1 MRLAQRYA
9 PQERNGS
16 DMNIKLKTSLRVI
29 LIGVT
34 VLPLIILGLVSSLQI
49 FGFSSKM
56 IANEAGSTGYA
67 YSSGIDN
74 IVKGYI
80 DDAKAL
86 SALNSVQSAVTDLNS
101 VKSDIE
107 NLRAG
112 FKKERGYV
120 LDVVIL
126 DKEGSIVNDG
136 IGSNAGTYFFAKNDN
151 WDKKQNAFASEIF
164 PANDSYGD
172 SVFVT
177 ANKLADG
184 GYVACVV
191 SMNSITDYLA
201 KYTIL
206 GSGSFV
212 VADEGSVVGYSGEGV
227 CKADAS
233 ALSGEIKSM
242 IPSALTESYMN
253 GFGKLEKAG
262 FIGGYGVVEGTD
274 WVWFSLYPASGA
286 SDTVFFLFIVAMVVI
301 VALALICMLI
311 MVIMTQNIIN
321 PMLDMVRTMKD
332 INSGDREQRI
342 DTKNM
347 KREFARMSETFN
359 DMLDEALLS
368 EELHKTVSDLSD
380 NMLFEYDFAKESMFV
395 SDNFKEKIGLNVS
408 GATLNNGK
416 FIDSMMNED
425 DTEHYK
431 RDINTLL
438 KNKDDIGGEYL
449 IKDAQ
454 GKDMWAAMRAHCITD
469 RLGEILRVIGV
480 LTDITSEKN
489 ATLKLAE
496 RASYDFLS
504 QLYNRNTFERE
515 FQAELD
521 RNANQKVAALFLDV
535 DDFKFINDRY
545 SHAVGDEV
553 IRYVADVIKKH
564 AGESGFAGRFGG
576 DEFVLCVSDPKMI
589 ENLEVLSMDIID
601 DLYSGYYS
609 KSVDATLNI
618 KASIGIAVS
627 PEHGQDGRTLI
638 ACADTAMYFVKKN
651 GKANYHIYD
660 PTDEETTMGAHTL

>member
-16 DMNIKLKTSLRVI
+16 DMNIKLKTSLRAI

-34 VLPLIILGLVSSLQI
+34 VLPLIILGLVSTLQI

-101 VKSDIE
+101 VKSDID
-107 NLRAG
+107 NLREG
-112 FKKERGYV
+112 FKSERGYV

-126 DKEGSIVNDG
+126 DKDGSIVSDG
-136 IGSNAGTYFFAKNDN
+136 IGSGAGTHFFAVNDN
-151 WDKKQNAFASEIF
+151 WANKQNAFASEIF
-164 PANDSYGD
+164 PADDNYGD

-191 SMNSITDYLA
+191 SMNAVTDYLA
-201 KYTIL
+201 KYTVL
-206 GSGSFV
+206 GTGSFV
-212 VADEGSVVGYSGEGV
+212 VADSGSVVGYNGEGV

-233 ALSGEIKSM
+233 ALSGEIKGMVS
-242 IPSALTESYMN
+242 SALNESFTN

-262 FIGGYGVVEGTD
+262 YIGGYGTVDETD

-286 SDTVFFLFIVAMVVI
+286 SDSVFFLFIVAVAVI
-301 VALALICMLI
+301 VALALICMLV

-332 INSGDREQRI
+332 INSGNREQRI
-342 DTKNM
+342 DTRNM

-359 DMLDEALLS
+359 DMLDEAILS

-408 GATLNNGK
+408 GATLSNGK

-425 DTEHYK
+425 DTERYK

>member
-16 DMNIKLKTSLRVI
+16 DMNIKLKTSLRAV
-29 LIGVT
+29 LIGIT
-34 VLPLIILGLVSSLQI
+34 VLPLIVLGLISSLQI
-49 FGFSSKM
+49 FGFSTEM
-56 IANEAGSTGYA
+56 LTDEVGTTGYA
-67 YSSGIDN
+67 YSAGVEN
-74 IVKGYI
+74 IVMGYV
-80 DDAKAL
+80 DDTKTLASL
-86 SALNSVQSAVTDLNS
+86 GSVKTAVSDLNS
-101 VKSDIE
+101 VKSDIID
-107 NLRAG
+107 LRTS
-112 FKKERGYV
+112 FTEQRGYV

-126 DKEGSIVNDG
+126 DKDGSIITDG
-136 IGSNAGTYFFAKNDN
+136 IGSGAGKHFFACEDDWSKRE
-151 WDKKQNAFASEIF
+151 NAFATDIYPTAEGY
-164 PANDSYGD
+164 DG

-177 ANKLADG
+177 ATKLSDG

-191 SMNSITDYLA
+191 SMTSVTDYIA
-201 KYTIL
+201 GFTVL
-206 GSGSFV
+206 GDGSFII
-212 VADEGSVVGYSGEGV
+212 ADKASVVGFNGEGV
-227 CKADAS
+227 TSLEAS
-233 ALSGEIKSM
+233 SLNSEIKNSV
-242 IPSALTESYMN
+242 PNWLGESFANNY
-253 GFGKLEKAG
+253 GKLNKAG
-262 FIGGYGVVEGTD
+262 YIGGYGPVDGTD
-274 WVWFSLYPASGA
+274 WIWATIYPSASA
-286 SDTVFFLFIVAMVVI
+286 SDSVFFLFVVAMVVI
-301 VALALICMLI
+301 FALALVCVLV
-311 MVIMTQNIIN
+311 MVIMTQSIIN
-321 PMLDMVRTMKD
+321 PMLDMVHTMKE
-332 INSGDREQRI
+332 INSGNREERI
-342 DTKNM
+342 DVRNM
-347 KREFARMSETFN
+347 KREFAGMSETFN

-368 EELHKTVSDLSD
+368 EELHRTVSDLSD
-380 NMLFEYDFAKESMFV
+380 NMLFEYDFVKESMFV
-395 SDNFKEKIGLNVS
+395 SENFKEKIGLDTS
-408 GATLNNGK
+408 SSTLNNGK
-416 FIDSMMNED
+416 FIDSTMNED
-425 DTEHYK
+425 DRERYK
-431 RDINTLL
+431 RDMNTLL

-449 IKDAQ
+449 IKTAQ
-454 GKDMWAAMRAHCITD
+454 GKEVWVAMRAHCITD

-515 FQAELD
+515 FQSELD
-521 RNANQKVAALFLDV
+521 RNANKKVAALFLDV

-553 IRYVADVIKKH
+553 IRYVADVIKNR
-564 AGESGFAGRFGG
+564 AGETGFAGRFGG

-660 PTDEETTMGAHTL
+660 PSDEETTMGAHTL

>member
-1 MRLAQRYA
+1 
-9 PQERNGS
+9 
-16 DMNIKLKTSLRVI
+16 MNIKLKTSLRVI

-206 GSGSFV
+206 GSDSFV
-212 VADEGSVVGYSGEGV
+212 VADEGSVVGYNGEGV

-262 FIGGYGVVEGTD
+262 FIGGYGIVEGTD

-286 SDTVFFLFIVAMVVI
+286 SDMVFFLFIVAMVVI

-368 EELHKTVSDLSD
+368 EELHKIVSDLSD

-395 SDNFKEKIGLNVS
+395 SDNFKEKIGLSVS

>member
-29 LIGVT
+29 LIGMT

-206 GSGSFV
+206 GSDSFV
-212 VADEGSVVGYSGEGV
+212 VADEGSVVGYNGEGV

-233 ALSGEIKSM
+233 ALSSEIKSM

-286 SDTVFFLFIVAMVVI
+286 SDMVFFLFIVAMVVI

-332 INSGDREQRI
+332 INSGNREQRI

-395 SDNFKEKIGLNVS
+395 SDNFKEKIGLSVS

>member
-212 VADEGSVVGYSGEGV
+212 VADEGSVVGYNGEGV

>member
-16 DMNIKLKTSLRVI
+16 DMNIKLKTSLRAV
-29 LIGVT
+29 LIGIT

-49 FGFSSKM
+49 FGFSTEM
-56 IANEAGSTGYA
+56 LTDEAGNMGYA
-67 YSSGIDN
+67 YGAGVEN
-74 IVKGYI
+74 IVEGYV
-80 DDAKAL
+80 DDVKTL
-86 SALNSVQSAVTDLNS
+86 SSLSSVQKAVSDFNS
-101 VKSDIE
+101 FKSDIVD
-107 NLRAG
+107 LRTS
-112 FKKERGYV
+112 FTEQRGHV

-126 DKEGSIVNDG
+126 DKDGSIVSDG
-136 IGSNAGTYFFAKNDN
+136 IGSGAGTHFFANDDD
-151 WDKKQNAFASEIF
+151 WSKRQNAFVSAIF
-164 PANDSYGD
+164 PSASGYDG

-177 ANKLADG
+177 ASKLPDS
-184 GYVACVV
+184 GYVACVI
-191 SMNSITDYLA
+191 SMDAITEYMSKL
-201 KYTIL
+201 TIL
-206 GSGSFV
+206 DDGSFI
-212 VADEGSVVGYSGEGV
+212 VADAGSVVGFNGEGV
-227 CKADAS
+227 VSLDS
-233 ALSGEIKSM
+233 SSLSGEIKNS
-242 IPSALTESYMN
+242 IPAWQSETLAGQN
-253 GFGKLEKAG
+253 GKLDKAG
-262 FIGGYGVVEGTD
+262 YIGGYAAINGTD
-274 WVWFSLYPASGA
+274 WIWASLYPASYA
-286 SDTVFFLFIVAMVVI
+286 SDTVFFLFVVAIAVI
-301 VALALICMLI
+301 FALALVCALV
-311 MVIMTQNIIN
+311 MVIMTQSIIN
-321 PMLDMVRTMKD
+321 PMLDMVRTMKE
-332 INSGDREQRI
+332 INSGNREERI
-342 DTKNM
+342 DVKNM
-347 KREFARMSETFN
+347 KREFAGMSETFN

-395 SDNFKEKIGLNVS
+395 SDNFKEKIGLDVS
-408 GATLNNGK
+408 GSTLNNGK
-416 FIDSMMNED
+416 FIDSTMNEED
-425 DTEHYK
+425 RERYK
-431 RDINTLL
+431 RDMNTLL

-449 IKDAQ
+449 IKNAQ
-454 GKDMWAAMRAHCITD
+454 GKEAWVAMRAHCITD

-515 FQAELD
+515 FQSELD
-521 RNANQKVAALFLDV
+521 RNTNKKVAALFLDV

-553 IRYVADVIKKH
+553 IKYVADVIKNR
-564 AGESGFAGRFGG
+564 AGETGFAGRFGG

>member
-56 IANEAGSTGYA
+56 IANEAGSAGYA

-86 SALNSVQSAVTDLNS
+86 SALNSVQSAVKDLNS

-206 GSGSFV
+206 GSDSFV
-212 VADEGSVVGYSGEGV
+212 VADEGSVVGYNGEGV

-233 ALSGEIKSM
+233 ALSSEIKNM
-242 IPSALTESYMN
+242 IPSALTESYIN

-262 FIGGYGVVEGTD
+262 FIGGYGIVEGTD

-286 SDTVFFLFIVAMVVI
+286 SDMVFFLFIVAMVVI

-395 SDNFKEKIGLNVS
+395 SDNFKEKIGLSVS

-416 FIDSMMNED
+416 FIDSMMNEE

>member
-1 MRLAQRYA
+1 
-9 PQERNGS
+9 
-16 DMNIKLKTSLRVI
+16 MNIKLKTSLRAV
-29 LIGVT
+29 LIGIT
-34 VLPLIILGLVSSLQI
+34 VLPLIILGLVTSLQI
-49 FGFSSKM
+49 FGFSTEM
-56 IANEAGSTGYA
+56 ITDEVGNTGYA
-67 YSSGIDN
+67 YGAGVEN
-74 IVKGYI
+74 IVEGYV
-80 DDAKAL
+80 DDVKAL
-86 SALNSVQSAVTDLNS
+86 SSLNSVQKAVSDFNS
-101 VKSDIE
+101 VKSDIID
-107 NLRAG
+107 LRAS
-112 FKKERGYV
+112 FTEQRGNV

-126 DKEGSIVNDG
+126 DKDGSIVSDG
-136 IGSNAGTYFFAKNDN
+136 IGSGAGTHFFASDDDWSKR
-151 WDKKQNAFASEIF
+151 QNAFVSEIF
-164 PANDSYGD
+164 ASASGYEG

-177 ANKLADG
+177 ASKLSDG

-191 SMNSITDYLA
+191 SMNAITDYMSKFAVLD
-201 KYTIL
+201 
-206 GSGSFV
+206 GGSFI
-212 VADEGSVVGYSGEGV
+212 VADMDNIVGFNGEGV
-227 CKADAS
+227 MSLDS
-233 ALSGEIKSM
+233 SSLNSEIKNNISGWL
-242 IPSALTESYMN
+242 SESLAGQY
-253 GFGKLEKAG
+253 GKLNKAG
-262 FIGGYGVVEGTD
+262 YIGGYSSISGTD
-274 WVWFSLYPASGA
+274 WLWAALYPASYA
-286 SDTVFFLFIVAMVVI
+286 SDTVFFLFVVAMAVI
-301 VALALICMLI
+301 FALALICALVMI
-311 MVIMTQNIIN
+311 IMTQSIIN
-321 PMLDMVRTMKD
+321 PMLDMVRTMKE
-332 INSGDREQRI
+332 INSGNRDERI
-342 DTKNM
+342 DAKNM
-347 KREFARMSETFN
+347 KREFAGMSETFN

-395 SDNFKEKIGLNVS
+395 SDNFKEKIGLDVS
-408 GATLNNGK
+408 GSTLNNGK
-416 FIDSMMNED
+416 FIDSTMNED
-425 DTEHYK
+425 DREHYK
-431 RDINTLL
+431 RDMNMLL

-449 IKDAQ
+449 IKNAQ
-454 GKDMWAAMRAHCITD
+454 GKEVWVAMRAHCITD

-515 FQAELD
+515 FQSELD
-521 RNANQKVAALFLDV
+521 RNANKKVAALFLDV

-553 IRYVADVIKKH
+553 IKYVADVIKNR
-564 AGESGFAGRFGG
+564 AGETGFAGRFGG

-618 KASIGIAVS
+618 KASIGIAVY